1 LKVKLLNVLT
11 VCLVTLAV
19 LSPGVVVFSVVWGRH
34 TELVKTQNLACVV
47 NKNNS
52 DNARLSTQTT
62 SINPSPNQPNTK
74 FSDCNV
80 VNQILTATEQYR
92 LATLLQWLILL
103 TPICIGLGI
112 LVYDRYLVYRA
123 AVLKEQIAMLERL
136 WQQSIEQ

>member
-1 LKVKLLNVLT
+1 MKVKLLNVLT

-19 LSPGVVVFSVVWGRH
+19 LSPGVVVFSIVWGRH
-34 TELVKTQNLACVV
+34 TELVKTQDLACVV

-52 DNARLSTQTT
+52 DNARLSTQTKT
-62 SINPSPNQPNTK
+62 LNSSPNQPNTK
-74 FSDCNV
+74 LSDCNV